1 MADISRK
8 KIEYRF
14 HVDDQRLVSGDEHSP
29 LLASLSVSCAEISE
43 ISEIAEI
50 AEIPEYRR
58 RQQRVSHES
67 TSSTHSAAVTCQ
79 IRSQHAMTLA
89 YLSYSRCLPQASCR
103 YPWSMNIVVRI
114 GPIKITQ
121 RTTGISGISVYG
133 RSKVCFGFGVEVF
146 ISILYGQPK
155 MRRSRNT
162 DWGCRVTWTPSHIPD
177 AIGCSNK

>member
-8 KIEYRF
+8 KIEHRCHVEGQRF
-14 HVDDQRLVSGDEHSP
+14 VSGDEHSP

-43 ISEIAEI
+43 IAEI
-50 AEIPEYRR
+50 LEYRR

-79 IRSQHAMTLA
+79 IHSQRAMPLA

-114 GPIKITQ
+114 GPMHTNH
-121 RTTGISGISVYG
+121 R
-133 RSKVCFGFGVEVF
+133 
-146 ISILYGQPK
+146 
-155 MRRSRNT
+155 
-162 DWGCRVTWTPSHIPD
+162 
-177 AIGCSNK
+177 